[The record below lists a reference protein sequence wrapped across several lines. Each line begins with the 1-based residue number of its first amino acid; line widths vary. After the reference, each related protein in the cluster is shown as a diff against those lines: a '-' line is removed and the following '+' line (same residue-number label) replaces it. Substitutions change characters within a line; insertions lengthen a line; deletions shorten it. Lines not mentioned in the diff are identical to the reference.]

1 MAATGTHPWA
11 SYLDQRIIDTEH
23 YNRLRDELRWVA
35 QRNNTWS
42 LHLHMGIRGADRAIA
57 VCDHLRGVLPTLLAL
72 SANSPF
78 LDGQDTGLHSVR
90 TEIFTRT
97 FPRCGIHEPFR
108 TFAKYADFVDV
119 LVRTGSIVES
129 TQLWWSVRPHHSFG
143 TVELRICDAQSRGDE
158 SFALAAL
165 IAACI
170 AQTALDH
177 DARIL
182 PEPQRHREI
191 EENLWRA
198 IRYGMDGRMI
208 DFDLGGEIPTRAAVE
223 RLIEWSTPAR
233 EALGLEVEL
242 PAANG
247 AQRARQARAARREH
261 RRDLWRDDRRD
272 PSHLR
277 RRARSQLIP
286 PRFHVWRSRPLQAGA
301 EQPAEPTEEEL
312 RAQIEEGLRKV
323 RVEDVLLESVVT
335 ILNLT
340 ARRIAKED
348 ERDLDQA
355 RLGIEAVRA
364 LVDLLPSRGAAP
376 GSERALGAPGA
387 LRAAPPV
394 RRRPAR
400 RARAA
405 VGERASRRLGRPERP
420 LRRARA
426 LLGRSRRQASGSP
439 PGSS

>member
-1 MAATGTHPWA
+1 VDSSPTLDLERTREVFEESTDFTIGLEEEFALVDPETLDLVNRFEDLFAACGRDELLAESAAGELISSEIEIRSGRAETFAEAVELQRERRRRLFALAEEMGIVLGAMGTHPWA

-23 YNRLRDELRWVA
+23 YNRLREELRWVA

-57 VCDHLRGVLPTLLAL
+57 ICDHLRVVLPTLLAL

-108 TFAKYADFVDV
+108 TFAEYADFIDV
-119 LVRTGSIVES
+119 LVRTESIVEA
-129 TQLWWSVRPHHSFG
+129 TQLWWSVRPHHRFG
-143 TVELRICDAQSRGDE
+143 TIELRICDAQSRGEE

-170 AQTALDH
+170 AQTAFDH
-177 DARIL
+177 DAGIL

-198 IRYGMDGRMI
+198 IRHGMDGSMI
-208 DFDLGGEIPTRAAVE
+208 DFELGAEIPTRAAVE

-247 AQRARQARAARREH
+247 TQRARQALAQGASIAEIYGETIAETRRTY
-261 RRDLWRDDRRD
+261 
-272 PSHLR
+272 
-277 RRARSQLIP
+277 A
-286 PRFHVWRSRPLQAGA
+286 
-301 EQPAEPTEEEL
+301 
-312 RAQIEEGLRKV
+312 
-323 RVEDVLLESVVT
+323 
-335 ILNLT
+335 
-340 ARRIAKED
+340 
-348 ERDLDQA
+348 
-355 RLGIEAVRA
+355 
-364 LVDLLPSRGAAP
+364 
-376 GSERALGAPGA
+376 
-387 LRAAPPV
+387 
-394 RRRPAR
+394 
-400 RARAA
+400 
-405 VGERASRRLGRPERP
+405 GERV
-420 LRRARA
+420 
-426 LLGRSRRQASGSP
+426 RS
-439 PGSS
+439 